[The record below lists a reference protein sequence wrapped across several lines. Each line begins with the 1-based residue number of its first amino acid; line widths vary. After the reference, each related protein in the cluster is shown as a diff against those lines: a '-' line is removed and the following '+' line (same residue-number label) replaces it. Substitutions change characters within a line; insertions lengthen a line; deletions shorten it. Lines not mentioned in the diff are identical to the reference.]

1 MPEPFHLSL
10 NDEPLFIFTSL
21 LLTSTDKFSL
31 LLTPHYPHHP
41 SSNCQFRFIYTKLTA
56 DTISRSL
63 NLWEGLGSAS
73 AVACVFK
80 LLTRVQPC
88 FFVLPVLGF
97 DSRQYHERWL
107 SEDERVGGSLGII
120 LIEIFHLECL
130 KTGNCNNDRHGT
142 QLLLIKG
149 FGWSR
154 YIFIWYRTLLQSS
167 QIKKSDGK
175 YEKYLFRVVFHP
187 ANKYCKCPWQINSS
201 KERGQYDPIWSHPLT
216 HLLLLKPTLKNA
228 QDWHLMFLSR
238 NSQCFQS
245 FHASTEEGFY
255 PKHSKLQ
262 DDNDKI
268 PYFDRGKQNCH
279 FWWLLRVEMLMWVI
293 GQIQNSTQY
302 RLWFPSTSIAKIL
315 LYALVP

>member
-1 MPEPFHLSL
+1 MSHLTAFLILLKLLRSVDGLKELSISPSSSTRVVSIHFSGQFPGVLSKFPSTKDQLNFHQSQFFSFLTWSVEKGFAWTFPSFSKRWTSVHFHGSASHKHRQVFSSTHSSL
-10 NDEPLFIFTSL
+10 
-21 LLTSTDKFSL
+21 
-31 LLTPHYPHHP
+31 PHHP

-63 NLWEGLGSAS
+63 NLWEWLGSAC

-107 SEDERVGGSLGII
+107 SEDESVGGSLGII

-142 QLLLIKG
+142 QLLLVKG

-167 QIKKSDGK
+167 QIKKPD
-175 YEKYLFRVVFHP
+175 EK
-187 ANKYCKCPWQINSS
+187 
-201 KERGQYDPIWSHPLT
+201 
-216 HLLLLKPTLKNA
+216 
-228 QDWHLMFLSR
+228 
-238 NSQCFQS
+238 
-245 FHASTEEGFY
+245 
-255 PKHSKLQ
+255 
-262 DDNDKI
+262 
-268 PYFDRGKQNCH
+268 
-279 FWWLLRVEMLMWVI
+279 
-293 GQIQNSTQY
+293 
-302 RLWFPSTSIAKIL
+302 
-315 LYALVP
+315 